1 MCESH
6 LVLLILTATLLG
18 NYYYSLFA
26 EGETE
31 ALPGCKVVAVPCIC
45 DVPYREGRIQ
55 WQRLK
60 EAVRLCGENPVS
72 GPTTRLWETHLMRQ
86 CLSSVNG

>member
-1 MCESH
+1 MSL

-26 EGETE
+26 EGETK
-31 ALPGCKVVAVPCIC
+31 ALPGCKVMAVPWIC
-45 DVPYREGRIQ
+45 DVPYGEGRIQ

-60 EAVRLCGENPVS
+60 EAVRLWREPGFWPNHKTLGDSLNAPVPQFS
-72 GPTTRLWETHLMRQ
+72 
-86 CLSSVNG
+86 